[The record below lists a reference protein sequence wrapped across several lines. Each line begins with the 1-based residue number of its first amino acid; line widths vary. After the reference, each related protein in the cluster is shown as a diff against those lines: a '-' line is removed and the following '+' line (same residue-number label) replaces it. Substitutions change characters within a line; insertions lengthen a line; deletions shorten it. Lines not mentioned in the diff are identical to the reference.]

1 MMTATTT
8 AAVLGSVRAMACDV
22 TIHGLS
28 APGVAE
34 TDVADALSR
43 FTDVDRACTRFNPE
57 SPLMRVNARP
67 DRWHDVPQT
76 LLHAVQEAHAAY
88 QRTHGWFDP
97 RVLRSLVGLGYDR
110 SLPFEA
116 GGVATAGTPVAPT
129 ARGPWR
135 PRFRSGRGPQIHLGG
150 EPIDLGGIGKGL
162 ALRWA
167 SERLGQVVD
176 DYLIDAGGDCLCR
189 GRGPDGAGWRVGV
202 EDPCGGTYPLVV
214 VELRDLAC
222 TTSSI
227 RLRRWRCG
235 GRSVH
240 HLVDPRTGRPGGDGL
255 LAVTVIGPDAAA
267 AEVLSKTLF
276 LRGRRAIAAEASR
289 LGVAA
294 FWVGCDG
301 RTGETDRF
309 GARVIWRT
317 Q

>member
-1 MMTATTT
+1 MTATTT

-22 TIHGLS
+22 TIHGS
-28 APGVAE
+28 PTPGVAE
-34 TDVADALSR
+34 TDVAGALSR
-43 FTDVDRACTRFNPE
+43 FTDVDRACTRFNLE

-67 DRWHDVPQT
+67 DRWHEVPET

-97 RVLRSLVGLGYDR
+97 RVLRTLVGLGYDR

-116 GGVATAGTPVAPT
+116 GGVATSAVAVPSS

-135 PRFRSGRGPQIHLGG
+135 PRFRGGPGPQVHLGG

-167 SERLGQVVD
+167 SERLEQVVD
-176 DYLIDAGGDCLCR
+176 DYLIDAGGDCVCR
-189 GRGPDGAGWRVGV
+189 GRGPDGDGWRVGV
-202 EDPCGGTYPLVV
+202 EDPRGGTHPLVV
-214 VELRDLAC
+214 VELRDVAC

-255 LAVTVIGPDAAA
+255 LAVTVIGADAAA

-294 FWVGCDG
+294 FWVGSDG
-301 RTGETDRF
+301 RTGETKRF
-309 GARVIWRT
+309 GTRVIWRA